1 MEAKVYSIMIVD
13 DHKIFRQGLRYV
25 LERIPGIN
33 IIAEASN
40 GKEFLNQLNIYS
52 PDIVLM
58 DISMQLMNGIEA
70 TEKAIALHPDLKIIA
85 LSMFGDEYYYQQM
98 ITAGARGFIIKTSD
112 QKELLQAIQSV
123 AEGDNYFS
131 QELLR
136 QIIYNLNPNMQG
148 LNHGKKQEI
157 SQRELEVL
165 EQVCHGLSNEEIADK
180 LNISRRTVEGHK
192 RKLLM
197 KTDSKNTSKLI
208 INAIK
213 NKLVRL

>member
-1 MEAKVYSIMIVD
+1 M
-13 DHKIFRQGLRYV
+13 
-25 LERIPGIN
+25 
-33 IIAEASN
+33 
-40 GKEFLNQLNIYS
+40 
-52 PDIVLM
+52 
-58 DISMQLMNGIEA
+58 
-70 TEKAIALHPDLKIIA
+70 HPELKIIA

-136 QIIYNLNPNMQG
+136 QIIFNLNPNLQG
-148 LNHGKKQEI
+148 ISHGKKQAL

-165 EQVCHGLSNEEIADK
+165 EQVCQDLSNEEIADK
-180 LNISRRTVEGHK
+180 LFISRRTVEGHK
-192 RKLLM
+192 RKLLL

-208 INAIK
+208 IHAIK